1 MNSKIV
7 NIKQLKRI
15 LKKRKN
21 KIVAFT
27 NGCFDLL
34 HYGHIK
40 YLKSA
45 KKMSDILIVGINTDA
60 SIKRIKGKNRPITP
74 LAQRMQIIS
83 ALEVVDYVI
92 SFSEDTP
99 YNLIKEIK
107 PDLLIKGGD
116 WDTKE
121 IVGKDIVES
130 YGGKVITIPYIKG
143 ISTTGI
149 IKKIVKRFGG

>member
-7 NIKQLKRI
+7 NIKKLKRI
-15 LKKRKN
+15 LKRRKN

-27 NGCFDLL
+27 NGCFDIL

-40 YLKSA
+40 YLNSA
-45 KKMSDILIVGINTDA
+45 KKLSDILIVGINTDG
-60 SIKRIKGKNRPITP
+60 SIKRIKGKNRPIIP
-74 LAQRMQIIS
+74 LKQRMEIIS
-83 ALEVVDYVI
+83 GLEVVDYVI
-92 SFSEDTP
+92 SFSKNTP

-130 YGGKVITIPYIKG
+130 YGGRVITIPYIKG
-143 ISTTGI
+143 VSTTGI
-149 IKKIVKRFGG
+149 IKKIIKRFGK

>member
-1 MNSKIV
+1 
-7 NIKQLKRI
+7 
-15 LKKRKN
+15 
-21 KIVAFT
+21 
-27 NGCFDLL
+27 
-34 HYGHIK
+34 
-40 YLKSA
+40 
-45 KKMSDILIVGINTDA
+45 VGINTDA

-83 ALEVVDYVI
+83 ALEAVDYVI